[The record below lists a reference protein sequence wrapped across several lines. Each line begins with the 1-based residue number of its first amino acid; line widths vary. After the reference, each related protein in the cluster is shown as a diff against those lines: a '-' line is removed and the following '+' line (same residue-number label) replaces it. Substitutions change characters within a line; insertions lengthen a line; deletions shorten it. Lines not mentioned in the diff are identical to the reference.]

1 VVTGRKE
8 RKMSRAAVSII
19 VYGIYYLV
27 AGLNYVVLPD
37 LALKLFGFPLEGTWI
52 LRIAGVLLGLHGYFY
67 VQAARQE
74 LAPYFRW
81 TVHGR
86 IAAFV
91 VFAALAAL
99 SLAQP
104 MLILFGVIDLV
115 GAIWTWLALRTST
128 S

>member
-1 VVTGRKE
+1 
-8 RKMSRAAVSII
+8 MSKPAVSII

-27 AGLNYVVLPD
+27 AGLTYLVLPD
-37 LALKLFGFPLEGTWI
+37 LALTLFGFPIEGTWI
-52 LRIAGVLLGLHGYFY
+52 LRVAGVLLGVHGYFF

-86 IAAFV
+86 IAASV
-91 VFAALAAL
+91 LFAAVAAL
-99 SLAQP
+99 GLAQP

-115 GAIWTWLALRTST
+115 GAVWTWLALRTS
-128 S
+128 SS